1 MITPYRKMSPD
12 RAMRAISVMRSGD
25 SLIYHRGN
33 LQTDRQSSAGS
44 SPNTL
49 DRLAKFMLVAGVR
62 EGFQFSEND
71 EPIAGLGLGALTQ
84 RKASSGLYEYIF
96 TKS

>member
-1 MITPYRKMSPD
+1 
-12 RAMRAISVMRSGD
+12 MRSGD
-25 SLIYHRGN
+25 SLVYHRGN
-33 LQTDRQSSAGS
+33 LQIDRQRSAGVNS
-44 SPNTL
+44 GNL
-49 DRLAKFMLVAGVR
+49 DRLGKFMLVAGVR

-84 RKASSGLYEYIF
+84 RKVSSGLYEYIF